1 MTPNQGNSIAEYLR
15 LPPEA
20 DDVPLELFRVSPNG
34 EGSREAAKLAKFAKR
49 NRNCPFFLLRGLRR
63 FARFCKLYQHPT

>member
-34 EGSREAAKLAKFAKR
+34 EGSREAAKLAKR

-63 FARFCKLYQHPT
+63 FARLCKLCLHTT